1 MESGKP
7 GRRLLGQVMSL
18 RVSGACNTGLG
29 GDWVQCA
36 LGGGGRRAEVMSR
49 CDGVLWSILNSYVWR
64 LTTRGLLIS
73 LGED

>member
-7 GRRLLGQVMSL
+7 GRRLLGQVTSL

-36 LGGGGRRAEVMSR
+36 LRGGGRRAEVMSR
-49 CDGVLWSILNSYVWR
+49 CDGVMERLEFLCVEVDHRGSSHLLW
-64 LTTRGLLIS
+64 
-73 LGED
+73 